1 MLAPADGRPGRGGGT
16 AAAGRRRRH
25 RCGARPPRRPRRG
38 AEAYAA
44 VATLVVD
51 VDHRPVDEVVEAIL
65 SGVAHPEVPS

>member
-1 MLAPADGRPGRGGGT
+1 MRC
-16 AAAGRRRRH
+16 AAAS
-25 RCGARPPRRPRRG
+25 PPSPRR